1 MSDPLLPVLLA
12 VPVVVLVCQ
21 GSGHAVRL
29 LGQPPVI
36 GEILA
41 GILLGP
47 SLLGWLAPAV
57 QHRLLPPSVLPITSA
72 LGNLGL
78 LAFLFLIGLELDLRS
93 LRTTRRAVAAVSVT
107 GLLLPVA
114 LGGALAAVLYPHFA
128 PDGVGRLPF
137 TLFVAVAL
145 SITAFP
151 ILARILADRGLETT
165 SLGTFAL
172 ACAATDDALAWC
184 LLTAVVALATS
195 GTALSA
201 LTPLALTA
209 AFTAGLTLMRPLLR
223 ALVER
228 AGRIGDELVLALLFA
243 GLCLSAYATDQIGVH
258 PALGA
263 FLFGVTAP
271 RGLLAIERTAAR
283 IRAVVLPLL
292 LPLFFVDTGLHTDL
306 STLSA
311 GRWGW
316 EAAILAVAVI
326 GKWGGATGAAR
337 LTGSDWRWAAAV
349 GTLMNCRGLTELV
362 VLSIGLQAGVIREPL
377 FTLMVV
383 MTVITTAA
391 TAPILRRVAGDDPR
405 MIPPKT
411 HDDPARNLGPEMTG
425 CPSPNP
431 GLAKPS
437 LPSAAPS
444 SRLSPHPGTTT

>member
-12 VPVVVLVCQ
+12 VPVVVLACQ
-21 GSGHAVRL
+21 AGGRAVRL

-47 SLLGWLAPAV
+47 SLLGWLAPSI
-57 QHRLLPPSVLPITSA
+57 QHHLLPPSVLPITSA

-78 LAFLFLIGLELDLRS
+78 LAFLLLIGLELDLRS
-93 LRTTRRAVAAVSVT
+93 LGTTRGAVAAVSLT
-107 GLLLPVA
+107 GVLLPMA
-114 LGGALAAVLYPHFA
+114 LGAALAAALYPHFA

-151 ILARILADRGLETT
+151 VLARILADRGLETT
-165 SLGTFAL
+165 PLGTFAL

-184 LLTAVVALATS
+184 LLTAAVALATS
-195 GTALSA
+195 STALSA
-201 LTPLALTA
+201 LTTLALTA
-209 AFTAGLTLMRPLLR
+209 TFAAGLTLVRPLLR
-223 ALVER
+223 TLIER
-228 AGRIGDELVLALLFA
+228 ASRTSDELVLALLFA
-243 GLCLSAYATDQIGVH
+243 GLCLSAYTTDQIGVH
-258 PALGA
+258 PAFGA

-271 RGLLAIERTAAR
+271 RGLPAVERSAAR

-292 LPLFFVDTGLHTDL
+292 LPLFFVDTGLHTDF
-306 STLSA
+306 STLPA
-311 GRWGW
+311 GQWGW
-316 EAAILAVAVI
+316 GAVILAVAVI

-337 LTGSDWRWAAAV
+337 LTGSDWRWSAAV

-362 VLSIGLQAGVIREPL
+362 VLGIGLQTGVISEPL
-377 FTLMVV
+377 FTLLVV

-405 MIPPKT
+405 MTPAAP
-411 HDDPARNLGPEMTG
+411 HDDPERDPAREVTG
-425 CPSPNP
+425 
-431 GLAKPS
+431 
-437 LPSAAPS
+437 
-444 SRLSPHPGTTT
+444 